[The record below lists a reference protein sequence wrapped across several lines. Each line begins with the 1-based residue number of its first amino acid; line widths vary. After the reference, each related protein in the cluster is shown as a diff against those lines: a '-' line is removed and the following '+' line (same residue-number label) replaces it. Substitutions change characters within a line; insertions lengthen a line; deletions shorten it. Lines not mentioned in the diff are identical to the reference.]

1 MGARAILQRELAR
14 MLGIGRDT
22 LSSWE
27 SGMRKPQKRMW
38 ARVAA
43 FLEAHRDG
51 GESRIEGML
60 QAPILSKRRGA

>member
-1 MGARAILQRELAR
+1 